1 VQTPSEAA
9 ANIGGGTR
17 RSGYDAAVQIALV
30 STYSHPTR
38 DSIERMLTAA
48 FPEFPIENFSV
59 AAILKRHR
67 EWIAPNLWRV
77 AAEYGREIARRRLT
91 LREGYFRTT
100 YAFTRLHH
108 AMRELIDP
116 QRHAFSFQMQ
126 SLYDTS
132 VPGVPHFIYTDHTH
146 LSNLHYPD
154 FDHRTLRSPAWLA
167 LERTVYENAAAV
179 FTRSTDVAADL
190 TRFYNI
196 PPSKVEC
203 VYAGSNVDVS
213 HIGPPDNADYSNQR
227 ILFVGVDWKRKGG
240 PELLE
245 AFKDVLHRYPKAHL
259 TIAGA
264 DVRVDLPNCTV
275 LGHVSAQQLARHY
288 AESSIFC
295 LPTRHEPF
303 GIAFVE
309 AMMHRLPVVATRVG
323 AIPDMVDDGVNGY
336 LVSPGDSHSLAQAL
350 CKLLAD
356 PAHCQALG
364 SRSYEKAAD
373 LYTWSRTGQRIRAR
387 IMRILAENGRREAGP
402 KKDSGGR
409 QALA

>member
-1 VQTPSEAA
+1 MQTSRETA
-9 ANIGGGTR
+9 GTD
-17 RSGYDAAVQIALV
+17 SAMQIALV

-38 DSIERMLTAA
+38 DSIERMLAA
-48 FPEFPIENFSV
+48 SFPELQIENFSV
-59 AAILKRHR
+59 VEVLKRHR
-67 EWIAPNLWRV
+67 EWIAPNLWHV
-77 AAEYGREIARRRLT
+77 VAEYGRELARRRMT

-100 YAFTRLHH
+100 YAFTRLHE
-108 AMRELIDP
+108 AMRKLIDP
-116 QRHAFSFQMQ
+116 RRHAFSFQMQ

-154 FDHRTLRSPAWLA
+154 FDRRTLRSPEWLA
-167 LERTVYENAAAV
+167 LERTIYENATVV

-196 PPSKVEC
+196 PASKVEC
-203 VYAGSNVDVS
+203 VYAGSNVEVS
-213 HIGPPDNADYSNQR
+213 HRGPPDNAGYSNQR

-240 PELLE
+240 PDLLD
-245 AFKDVLHRYPKAHL
+245 AFKDVLHRYPNAHL

-288 AESSIFC
+288 AQSSIFC

-323 AIPDMVDDGVNGY
+323 AVPDMVDDGVNGY
-336 LVSPGDSHSLAQAL
+336 LVNPGDPQALAQAL
-350 CKLLAD
+350 CKLLVD
-356 PAHCQALG
+356 PAQAEAQG
-364 SRSYEKAAD
+364 GRSYTKATD

-387 IMRILAENGRREAGP
+387 IMRTLDESGRNADPGN
-402 KKDSGGR
+402 DVGGR